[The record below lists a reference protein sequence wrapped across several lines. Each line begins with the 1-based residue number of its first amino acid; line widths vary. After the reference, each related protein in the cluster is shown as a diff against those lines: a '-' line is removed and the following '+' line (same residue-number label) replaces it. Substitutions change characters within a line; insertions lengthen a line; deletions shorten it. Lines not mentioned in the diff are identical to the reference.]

1 MEDSGGKMEV
11 AYGKVSTKEK
21 VPQTIVV
28 CSFVGSFGYAERCS
42 RFGRGK
48 YGDIRE
54 RRSIGKSCG

>member
-1 MEDSGGKMEV
+1 MEV